1 LALAEAG
8 PVKTSAFLKI
18 EKGIRYTS
26 NILVIFCGIL
36 FMAMMF
42 LGTADAI
49 GRWGFSRPVNG
60 ALEISQFMMAGIVL
74 FSWGYTQRN
83 LGHVNVDLF
92 TMRFPPRSR
101 AIIKLIMLSIG
112 FLIFAVILW
121 QSSLLILQ
129 YSAEHRVLPYLK
141 ITAVPF
147 HIFVPVG
154 AFFMCLE
161 MIIQLVH
168 MVPSLRGNK

>member
-1 LALAEAG
+1 LALAGAK
-8 PVKTSAFLKI
+8 PIKATAFLKI
-18 EKGIRYTS
+18 EKGIQYTS
-26 NILVIFCGIL
+26 NILIIFCGAL
-36 FMAMMF
+36 FIAMMF

-49 GRWGFSRPVNG
+49 GRWGFNRPVNG
-60 ALEISQFMMAGIVL
+60 ALEISEFMMAGIVL

-92 TMRFPPRSR
+92 TMRFPPRAR
-101 AIIKLIMLSIG
+101 AINKFIMLLIA
-112 FLIFAVILW
+112 LIIFAVILW
-121 QSSLLILQ
+121 QSSGLVVQ

-141 ITAVPF
+141 ISAVPF

-161 MIIQLVH
+161 MVIQLVH
-168 MVPSLRGNK
+168 MIPALRGNK